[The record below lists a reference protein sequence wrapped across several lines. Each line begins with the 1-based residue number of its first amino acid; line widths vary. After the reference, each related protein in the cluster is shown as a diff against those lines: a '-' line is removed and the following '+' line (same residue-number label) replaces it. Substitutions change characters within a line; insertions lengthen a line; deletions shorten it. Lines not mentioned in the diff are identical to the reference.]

1 MDYIVL
7 DGNNA
12 TWDGSKYAEWQIP
25 SYYFKN
31 LKKDQQ
37 IKLTLERSIFTDTDL
52 ISDPI
57 IKCCEIV
64 TDLVLKNQS
73 STNNRNVLDIYDLDC
88 DTTNNVVVP
97 INHSGMKPTYLVD
110 KFNSIKIGVL
120 HEDDTFLNLNSD
132 LVDIRFILKLE
143 YY

>member
-12 TWDGSKYAEWQIP
+12 TWDGSADAEWQIP

-57 IKCCEIV
+57 IKCCEVV

-73 STNNRNVLDIYDLDC
+73 NTNSRNTLDIYDLDC
-88 DTTNNVVVP
+88 DTTNNIISP

-110 KFNSIKIGVL
+110 KFDSIKIGVL
-120 HEDDTFLNLNSD
+120 HEDEFLNLNSV
-132 LVDIRFILKLE
+132 LVNTRFILKLE
-143 YY
+143 HF